1 MAKIFVKIDNSET
14 TLPLRDTGSITG
26 KQVLNSVLFEDDATV
41 EFVESFQ
48 NDGHSYIEAEE
59 GKHWINGFYIP
70 AMSKFTNHNS
80 YPNTWKLDGTTL
92 IYGPP
97 EPWPMIDQSLSTDE
111 SGNEYDVI
119 WEEDPMRLIRKQID
133 SEGNVIT
140 PEVVQVY
147 NTSSNTWENE

>member
-26 KQVLNSVLFEDDATV
+26 KQVLNSVLFDDDATV

-48 NDGHSYIEAEE
+48 NDGHSYVEAVE
-59 GKHWINGFYIP
+59 GEHMINGFYIP

-133 SEGNVIT
+133 SEGDVIT